1 MNHERK
7 IPSISVYAHNES
19 NVSLK
24 EALSYLENHP
34 SIVNNKRKGLDT
46 RILLLEKLI
55 PIKLSKL
62 Q

>member
-7 IPSISVYAHNES
+7 IPSISIYAHNES
-19 NVSLK
+19 NASLK

-46 RILLLEKLI
+46 RILL
-55 PIKLSKL
+55 
-62 Q
+62 